1 MIGFRPLLFLPLCY
15 GEMRKG
21 CRKTSSL
28 NRLAEGLISSGK
40 KGFALRAWRPFDLAQ
55 DMLGG
60 RKSPKISSR
69 KGFGREP
76 QPNGAKHALSPSAKL
91 RINSVEGFAKSGLA
105 GEYSEDCRL
114 MNPRR

>member
-1 MIGFRPLLFLPLCY
+1 MRDDGVPTPSLSPPLLA
-15 GEMRKG
+15 
-21 CRKTSSL
+21 SL
-28 NRLAEGLISSGK
+28 R
-40 KGFALRAWRPFDLAQ
+40 LAQ

-91 RINSVEGFAKSGLA
+91 RINSVKGFAKSGLA

-114 MNPRR
+114 MNQRR